1 VIRKVIGER
10 VGSRPRI
17 CISLFF
23 ALSEGFCL
31 ASEQLCQTDRANVD
45 SSHLPLIASGEQH
58 NRVLAVD
65 DCWQLKIR
73 VSWSLKGG
81 FMRSA
86 PSIVCFSF
94 SCFDLKELPDLSY
107 GCPSTQQQDEL
118 ATTLWTYANLNGRPF
133 VR

>member
-1 VIRKVIGER
+1 VIGEELDHAH
-10 VGSRPRI
+10 VSA
-17 CISLFF
+17 SASF

-65 DCWQLKIR
+65 DCWQRLKIR
-73 VSWSLKGG
+73 VSWSLEGG

-107 GCPSTQQQDEL
+107 GCP
-118 ATTLWTYANLNGRPF
+118 LNSAAG
-133 VR
+133 